1 MPELPEIETIC
12 KSLQTTITNHQIKQI
27 IIRKD
32 TLRWPINPELNKILQ
47 NKTIKNIYRRAKY
60 LLLNCYNKKDDNS
73 GHLIIHLGMSG
84 KLSIVPKHSKNY
96 NIIDKHDHVD
106 LILQNDTIIRYND
119 PRRFGSILWTTDNP
133 LKHNLLVN
141 LGPEPFDASFTARYL
156 LKKANKILLPIKQF
170 IMDNKIVVGIGN
182 IYANEA
188 LFKANIHP
196 MNATK
201 NLNLLKFQNL
211 ITAIQQT
218 LKTAIL
224 QGGTTL
230 KDFFDPN
237 GKPGYFSQNIQVY
250 GRANQPC
257 LTCNTIISQVKLGQR
272 STFFCKNCQPYEKR

>member
-1 MPELPEIETIC
+1 MPELPEVETIC
-12 KSLQTTITNHQIKQI
+12 KSLQTTITNHLIKQV

-32 TLRWPINPELNKILQ
+32 TLRWPINPALNQILQ
-47 NKTIKNIYRRAKY
+47 NKIIKNIYRRAKY
-60 LLLNCYNKKDDNS
+60 LLLNCYNNKNYSS

-84 KLSIVPKHSKNY
+84 KLSVLQKHSKNY
-96 NIIDKHDHVD
+96 DIIDKHDHVD

-119 PRRFGSILWTTDNP
+119 PRRFGAILWTTDNP

-141 LGPEPFDASFTARYL
+141 LGPEPFDATFTARYL
-156 LKKANKILLPIKQF
+156 LKKAKNTLLPIKQF

-196 MNATK
+196 MSITK
-201 NLNLLKFQNL
+201 NLNLIKLQNL
-211 ITAIQQT
+211 IIAIQQT

-230 KDFFDPN
+230 KDFFDPY
-237 GKPGYFSQNIQVY
+237 GKPGHFTQTIKVY

-257 LTCNTIISQVKLGQR
+257 LICNTIIEQIKIGQR
-272 STFFCKNCQPYEKR
+272 STFFCENCQLYEKN

>member
-12 KSLQTTITNHQIKQI
+12 KSLQTTIINHQIKQI

-84 KLSIVPKHSKNY
+84 KLSIVLKHSKNY

-156 LKKANKILLPIKQF
+156 LKKANKT
-170 IMDNKIVVGIGN
+170 
-182 IYANEA
+182 IY
-188 LFKANIHP
+188 
-196 MNATK
+196 
-201 NLNLLKFQNL
+201 
-211 ITAIQQT
+211 
-218 LKTAIL
+218 
-224 QGGTTL
+224 
-230 KDFFDPN
+230 
-237 GKPGYFSQNIQVY
+237 Y
-250 GRANQPC
+250 G
-257 LTCNTIISQVKLGQR
+257 
-272 STFFCKNCQPYEKR
+272 